1 MGYEYIALGGLARA
15 KTEDIIEILRSI
27 QPHLKPHIRIHLF
40 GVGRIDAT
48 LAFRHLGVTSFDSAS
63 SLRRAWLGSG
73 DNYHTLSGKK
83 YTAVRIPPVER
94 SGLRIKRV
102 VEAGI
107 SDVETLKTLEQK
119 SLQAMIDFEA
129 GELSLEEVI
138 EILMD
143 YDNLLELPR
152 DGIVNP
158 NHQAKRVEQH
168 REMYRRLLADR
179 PWKDCDCEICQKI
192 KIQVVIFR
200 GNDRNR
206 RRGFHNTYVFYK
218 RFQELLNQV
227 SNHNPVKD

>member
-1 MGYEYIALGGLARA
+1 
-15 KTEDIIEILRSI
+15 
-27 QPHLKPHIRIHLF
+27 
-40 GVGRIDAT
+40 
-48 LAFRHLGVTSFDSAS
+48 S

-73 DNYHTLSGKK
+73 DNYHTLCGKK

-107 SDVETLKTLEQK
+107 SDVETLKDLEQK
-119 SLQAMIDFEA
+119 SLQAMLDFEA
-129 GELSLEEVI
+129 GDLSLEKTI

-143 YDNLLELPR
+143 YDNLLEFPH

-168 REMYRRLLADR
+168 RAMYRRLLADR
-179 PWKDCDCEICQKI
+179 PWKNCDCEVCQEI
-192 KIQVVIFR
+192 GIQIVIFR

-218 RFQELLNQV
+218 RFMEILPALSKTSSRLTTNNTEDSANQNKFV
-227 SNHNPVKD
+227 PLPDIPLAPNISLGMQYFIPE